1 MTPDERQLITDLF
14 SRMRGV
20 GLSEKDREAEALISQ
35 SVRQFPDAPYM
46 LVQSVLV
53 QEQAL
58 QQAEQRI
65 QDLEERLDALERQE
79 RPQQSSGSF
88 LGGLFGGS
96 RPSPPSGQGSVPPVG
111 RQSPGYGSP
120 ARAGMEGRPSQPQ
133 YGGMPG
139 PMPGQPPAGPGGGG
153 FMRQAMSTA
162 AGVAGGVL
170 LANTISNMFGGGHA
184 QARTPDTGG
193 DAGRASPL
201 AGPEQSAQAQDEPRY
216 QDESDNDPGT
226 YDADYSGDSG
236 GGDAGGM
243 DV

>member
-14 SRMRGV
+14 ERMRSV

-35 SVRQFPDAPYM
+35 SVRQFSDAPYM

-65 QDLEERLDALERQE
+65 QELEQQLDSLERGG
-79 RPQQSSGSF
+79 QSGSGSF
-88 LGGLFGGS
+88 LGGLLGGS
-96 RPSPPSGQGSVPPVG
+96 RPAAPPARGQGSVPATG
-111 RQSPGYGSP
+111 RQSAGFGSEP
-120 ARAGMEGRPSQPQ
+120 RGVGDR
-133 YGGMPG
+133 
-139 PMPGQPPAGPGGGG
+139 PGQFGGPAPMQAPQGGS

-184 QARTPDTGG
+184 QAFGG
-193 DAGRASPL
+193 RDAGERGRDS
-201 AGPEQSAQAQDEPRY
+201 SAHEGRH
-216 QDESDNDPGT
+216 E
-226 YDADYSGDSG
+226 DADYQNDAGAHEAEWDQG
-236 GGDAGGM
+236 GGDFGGHFCF
-243 DV
+243 